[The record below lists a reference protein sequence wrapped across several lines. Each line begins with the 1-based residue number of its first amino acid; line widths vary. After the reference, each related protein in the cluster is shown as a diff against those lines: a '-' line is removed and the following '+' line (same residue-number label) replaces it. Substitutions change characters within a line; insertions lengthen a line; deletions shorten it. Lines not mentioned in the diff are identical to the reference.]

1 MGICA
6 TKSERID
13 TGIQLPFLRQVR
25 RFRRDAKAQIIQV
38 DRRVY
43 ILQMQMRRNLPILQ
57 NHRRLDQTGHPC
69 SRLGVPDIGL
79 DGTHQA
85 FSPRF
90 TPLSQNLP
98 YSSRLDGIT
107 HWCSRSMGLCIDDL
121 VRSYLSTVQRLTH
134 QGHLCFTARYGQ
146 AFTVTI
152 MVAGRCPDQRIDAV
166 PIRQRPIGT
175 LQNHQ
180 TSTLSASI
188 AICGRI
194 KCPGTSSWRK
204 YSCPGLCYGHTRRQ

>member
-25 RFRRDAKAQIIQV
+25 RFRRDAEAQVLQI

-43 ILQMQMRRNLPILQ
+43 VLQMKVRRNLPILQ
-57 NHRRLDQTGHPC
+57 NHRRLDQTGYPG
-69 SRLGVPDIGL
+69 SRLGVPDVGL
-79 DGTHQA
+79 DGAHQA

-90 TPLSQNLP
+90 TPLSQNLA
-98 YSSRLDGIT
+98 YGSCLDGIANGR
-107 HWCSRSMGLCIDDL
+107 SRSMGLCIDDL
-121 VRSYLSTVQRLTH
+121 VRCYLRLLQCPAH
-134 QGHLCFTARYGQ
+134 QSHLCFTAWHGQ
-146 AFTVTI
+146 AFTVAI
-152 MVAGRCPDQRIDAV
+152 MVAGRCPDQRIDV
-166 PIRQRPIGT
+166 VSIRQRPIGT

-180 TSTLSASI
+180 ASPLPTGI

-204 YSCPGLCYGHTRRQ
+204 HSCPGLCYGHTRRQ